1 MAVRNCAEIGKN
13 LQKIILRLLANDELV
28 KYLYYTDRD
37 PLSNEIVPE
46 NVKLK
51 EVYKKLIKI
60 VPRIGPKEAAH
71 SIITVRADSSMQS
84 INGEF
89 KDVKIDIEVFVPL
102 EQWIIKDDNLRPYAI
117 MGAIEKS
124 LVGKRV
130 DGLGKISGGDFSL
143 NFLTEE
149 MSCFKQT
156 FWITTY
162 D

>member
-13 LQKIILRLLANDELV
+13 LQKVILRLLANDELV
-28 KYLYYTDRD
+28 KYLYYTDKD
-37 PLSNEIVPE
+37 PLSNEIIPE

-60 VPRIGPKEAAH
+60 VPRIGPKETAH
-71 SIITVRADSSMQS
+71 SIITVCADSSMQS

>member
-13 LQKIILRLLANDELV
+13 LQKIVLRLLANDELV
-28 KYLYYTDRD
+28 KYLYYTDKD

-46 NVKLK
+46 EVKLK
-51 EVYKKLIKI
+51 DVYKKLIKI
-60 VPRIGPKEAAH
+60 IPRIGPKETAH
-71 SIITVRADSSMQS
+71 SMITVRADTSVQS
-84 INGEF
+84 INSEF
-89 KDVKIDIEVFVPL
+89 KDVKIVVEVFVPL
-102 EQWIIKDDNLRPYAI
+102 EQWVIKDDNLRPYAI

-124 LVGKRV
+124 LIGKRV
-130 DGLGKISGGDFSL
+130 DGLGKISGGDFAL

-149 MSCFKQT
+149 MSCFKQV